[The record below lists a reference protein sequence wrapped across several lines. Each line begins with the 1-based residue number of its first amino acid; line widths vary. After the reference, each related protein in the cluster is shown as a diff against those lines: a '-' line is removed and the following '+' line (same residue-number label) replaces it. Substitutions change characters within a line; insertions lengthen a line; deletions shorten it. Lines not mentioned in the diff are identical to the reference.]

1 MMLISGRRLTARQ
14 FCSAVLAAAAL
25 VSLALAP
32 ALARADGDPASD
44 VLASQTAF
52 VPADAGASTV
62 QLAGIGAV
70 LAGATRSSYAIRV
83 AIIPSATDLGSVT
96 ALWRQPGNYARFLG
110 AELSLV
116 SDARVLVVMPNG
128 FGLYHAGR
136 RLPAEEAAL
145 ARLRPTVPGPGLVS
159 AAITAIEQLA
169 AASGD
174 PLSPA
179 SLAAVARAVSNPG
192 GRSGSGSGS
201 GVDSTTSLVVFA
213 AGLALIALAW
223 GASLRARPLSLS
235 RRQTHT

>member
-14 FCSAVLAAAAL
+14 FRSAVLAAAAL

-44 VLASQTAF
+44 VLASQFAF
-52 VPADAGASTV
+52 VPADARASTV
-62 QLAGIGAV
+62 QLAQVGAV
-70 LAGATRSSYAIRV
+70 LAGAKRSGYAIRV

-116 SDARVLVVMPNG
+116 SDVRLLVVMPNG

-145 ARLRPTVPGPGLVS
+145 
-159 AAITAIEQLA
+159 
-169 AASGD
+169 
-174 PLSPA
+174 
-179 SLAAVARAVSNPG
+179 G
-192 GRSGSGSGS
+192 G
-201 GVDSTTSLVVFA
+201 
-213 AGLALIALAW
+213 
-223 GASLRARPLSLS
+223 
-235 RRQTHT
+235 

>member
-14 FCSAVLAAAAL
+14 FRSAVLAAAAL

-44 VLASQTAF
+44 VLASQFAF
-52 VPADAGASTV
+52 VPADARASTV
-62 QLAGIGAV
+62 QLAQVGAV
-70 LAGATRSSYAIRV
+70 LAGAKRSGYAIRL

-116 SDARVLVVMPNG
+116 SDVRLLVVMPNG

-145 ARLRPTVPGPGLVS
+145 AHLRPTVPGPGLVS

-179 SLAAVARAVSNPG
+179 ALAAAARASSTG
-192 GRSGSGSGS
+192 GAGSGSGS
-201 GVDSTTSLVVFA
+201 GVGSTTSLVVFA
-213 AGLALIALAW
+213 AGLVLIALAW